1 MTVVELDDV
10 ARVDAEVATEYCDV
24 LVIGGGPGGAAVTA
38 LLAEAGLACVL
49 VEREKH
55 PRFHIGE
62 SLLPHSLPL
71 LDRLGVL
78 ERVAAIGVRKPGA
91 EFVSADGE
99 KTAGFAFARSL
110 TPGPDHAFQVR
121 RDQFDALLFE
131 RARELGAVCLEETE
145 ADLIS
150 VGEAGAVAML
160 KQAGRAPRPLRAEL
174 LIDASGRSALM
185 AKTRRERKPDPNN
198 RSAAIF
204 GHFHGV
210 PRAEGS
216 LAGAIRIH
224 LTDPGWMW
232 QIPLPDGLTSIGLVA
247 EPSYLSQ
254 RDCGIDAFFDR
265 HCDRHPALRQLLVG
279 ATRAGRM
286 QATGNFSYRAETA
299 SGPGHLKVGDAYG
312 FIDPMFSTG
321 VHLALSSAAEAADA
335 VLTARSSD
343 AKRAT
348 IFAAYNQKVRERIH
362 FVSWF
367 IYRIHNPAFREM
379 LLNPKDVFGI
389 ERAVI
394 SLLAGDFERRPAVD
408 VRLWLFK
415 AIWRMLDY
423 RNARKAMSHG

>member
-1 MTVVELDDV
+1 M
-10 ARVDAEVATEYCDV
+10 
-24 LVIGGGPGGAAVTA
+24 IGGGPGGAAVAA

-99 KTAGFAFARSL
+99 KTTGFAFARAL
-110 TPGPDHAFQVR
+110 TSGPDHAFQVR
-121 RDQFDALLFE
+121 RDQFDALLFD
-131 RARELGAVCLEETE
+131 RARELGALCLEEAVAE
-145 ADLIS
+145 VIS
-150 VGEAGAVAML
+150 IGDEGAVAQV
-160 KQAGRAPRPLRAEL
+160 KQAGRSPRLFHADV

-185 AKTRRERKPDPNN
+185 AKKRREQKPDPTN

-204 GHFHGV
+204 GHFRGV
-210 PRAEGS
+210 PHAEGT

-224 LTDPGWMW
+224 LTEPGWMW

-247 EPSYLSQ
+247 DPSYLSQ
-254 RDCGIDAFFDR
+254 RDCGIDAFFDA
-265 HCDRHPALRQLLVG
+265 HCDRHPALRRLLLG
-279 ATRAGRM
+279 ATRTGRM
-286 QATGNFSYRAETA
+286 QATGNFSYRADTA

-321 VHLALSSAAEAADA
+321 VHLALSSAAEAAAA
-335 VLTARSSD
+335 VLATRSSE

-348 IFAAYNQKVRERIH
+348 IFAAYDQKVRERIH
-362 FVSWF
+362 YVSWF
-367 IYRIHNPAFREM
+367 IYRIHNPTFREM

-394 SLLAGDFERRPAVD
+394 SLLAGDFERRRAVD
-408 VRLWLFK
+408 ARLWLFK
-415 AIWRMLDY
+415 AIWRVLDY
-423 RNARKAMSHG
+423 RNTRTLMSHG